1 MLRDPTESAT
11 TLPFSA
17 GETGACRYEVSTAPR
32 DEVLYHAFVYL
43 RYILSDRAPEDAR
56 LLPTLNLILREPHRL
71 WRSHRR
77 DVRIEA
83 LTRVDAHTPFDLLTR
98 TGTAVLPSSL
108 SPSGAWLAGRLNWSL
123 PDNRY
128 PREPVREG
136 LRRAGSDHHRS
147 HAVCGELPAARRVST
162 EPAA

>member
-1 MLRDPTESAT
+1 MLGDPTESAT

-83 LTRVDAHTPFDLLTR
+83 LTKD
-98 TGTAVLPSSL
+98 
-108 SPSGAWLAGRLNWSL
+108 
-123 PDNRY
+123 
-128 PREPVREG
+128 
-136 LRRAGSDHHRS
+136 RRAYPPRS
-147 HAVCGELPAARRVST
+147 RDQDRYRRAAVITLSISSVAR
-162 EPAA
+162 